1 MAYDVLISEPA
12 ERDMAEILTYIK
24 VNLCAPEAA
33 KKLLAELK
41 EQIMSLSTQPER
53 CPLVLDE
60 VLAQKG
66 YRKLIVQN
74 YIVFYIVSHEE
85 KCVMVYRV
93 LYGRRQWESL
103 L

>member
-1 MAYDVLISEPA
+1 MAYSVLISEPA
-12 ERDMAEILTYIK
+12 ERDLAEILTYIK

-41 EQIMSLSTQPER
+41 EQITSLSMQPER

-66 YRKLIVQN
+66 YRKLIVQ
-74 YIVFYIVSHEE
+74 S
-85 KCVMVYRV
+85 
-93 LYGRRQWESL
+93 
-103 L
+103 